1 MKNIILLFLIN
12 LIYSYAFSFLHVTDI
27 HLDIKYHPSSASKCV
42 EFSKLGTMCC
52 RKLDIPINGSHP
64 CSIWG
69 DLNND
74 IPPLL
79 FDSIMNWTKNNLN
92 FDFII
97 NTGDSGSHKD
107 IDQVFSNDN
116 EESINFV
123 SDTIDKYFPTKAV
136 YNVIGN
142 HDASPNVDQAWP
154 LYYKKFLKKTTKKW
168 KKWVSDNNLTNFGYY
183 SLDLN
188 KNIKIIAF
196 NSLYYDTNNFFQVNS
211 TEKDIKQT
219 NYQMIWLKNIFKDVK
234 KNNKKVIFLNH
245 IPLYGSESN
254 SYMNDNLS
262 KILSTYNDTIL
273 LNLNGHSHT
282 DRFLLYKKNNDFVN
296 FGIINPS
303 IYTDNDFPSFR
314 VYYYKNNILN
324 YNNYF
329 CNLTKIIE
337 TDIFECNKNY
347 NFLDE
352 YDLKNIDLQNLI
364 NLYDKLLTN
373 KTYYNK
379 YVKHYSP
386 PNYDLENNYLGEII
400 N

>member
-1 MKNIILLFLIN
+1 MKNIILIFLIN
-12 LIYSYAFSFLHVTDI
+12 LIYSYSFSFLHLTDI
-27 HLDIKYHPSSASKCV
+27 HVDMKYHPGAASKCV
-42 EFSKLGTMCC
+42 EYSKIGTMCC
-52 RKLDIPINGSHP
+52 RILDIPIKNSYP
-64 CSIWG
+64 CSKWG

-79 FDSIMNWTKNNLN
+79 FDSIMNWTRNNLN

-116 EESINFV
+116 EKSINFV
-123 SDTIDKYFPTKAV
+123 SDTIDKYYPNKPV

-142 HDASPNVDQAWP
+142 HDSYWNVDQTFP
-154 LYYKKFLKKTTKKW
+154 GYSGFLKRTCKKW
-168 KKWVSDNNLTNFGYY
+168 EKWVNDTNMTNYGYY

-188 KNIKIIAF
+188 KDIKIITF

-211 TEKDIKQT
+211 TKKDIKQT
-219 NYQMIWLKNIFKDVK
+219 NNQMKWLNNIFEESKK
-234 KNNKKVIFLNH
+234 KNQKVIFLNH
-245 IPLYGSESN
+245 IPMYGSESN
-254 SYMNDNLS
+254 YYMNDNLS
-262 KILSTYNDTIL
+262 KILSKFNESIL
-273 LNLNGHSHT
+273 LNLNGHSHC
-282 DRFLLYKKNNDFVN
+282 DRFLLYKKNNDFDN
-296 FGIINPS
+296 FAIINPS

-314 VYYYKNNILN
+314 VYSYENNILN
-324 YNNYF
+324 YDNYF

-337 TDIFECNKNY
+337 TDIFDCEKNY

-364 NLYDKLLTN
+364 NLYDKLSTN

-379 YVKHYSP
+379 YVRNYSP
-386 PNYDLENNYLGEII
+386 PNYDLENNYLEEII